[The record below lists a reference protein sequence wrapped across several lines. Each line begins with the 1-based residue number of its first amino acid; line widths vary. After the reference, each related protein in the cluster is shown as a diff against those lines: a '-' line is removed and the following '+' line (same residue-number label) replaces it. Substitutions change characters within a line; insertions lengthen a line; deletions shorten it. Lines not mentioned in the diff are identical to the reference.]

1 MMKHIILL
9 CVMVLALP
17 GCSTLKVT
25 SDFNPN
31 TDFTR
36 LKTYGWLHSID
47 QPSENVRIN
56 NDFVRGAVRE
66 AVEEALGEK
75 GFVKTDRDSADFVIT
90 WFGAIET
97 KLKVENINHFY
108 APYGYGTLYRDPYWN
123 SNPSIASTT
132 EYEEGSLVFDFIDPQ
147 KQSLIWR
154 GSGRD
159 KVVEGEPD
167 EVVRKHL
174 KAAVKS
180 IIADFPPH

>member
-1 MMKHIILL
+1 MKRITLL
-9 CVMVLALP
+9 SVIVLVLS

-36 LKTYGWLHSID
+36 LQTYGWLHSID
-47 QPSENVRIN
+47 QPSENVRVN
-56 NDFVRGAVRE
+56 NDFVRSAVRE
-66 AVEEALGEK
+66 AVEETLEEK
-75 GFVKTDRDSADFVIT
+75 GFVKTDRESADFVIT

-123 SNPSIASTT
+123 SNPSVVNKT
-132 EYEEGSLVFDFIDPQ
+132 EYEEGSLVFDFLDPK
-147 KQSLIWR
+147 KQTLIWR
-154 GSGRD
+154 GAGRD
-159 KVVEGEPD
+159 KIVEGEPD
-167 EVVRKHL
+167 ELARKNL

-180 IIADFPPH
+180 ILADFPPN